1 MINSTLCYIER
12 GDEYLMLH
20 RTKKKDDLNGGMW
33 IGFGGKF
40 EAGESPE
47 QCLLREVREETGL
60 TLTGYRLRGIVT
72 FICTGAEDEYM
83 FLYTAD
89 GFEGEL
95 LECDEGQT
103 AWIKKDDIPSL
114 PHWEG
119 DLIFLRLIR
128 EDSPFFSLRLEY
140 DGGKLLSAILDGERI
155 V

>member
-20 RTKKKDDLNGGMW
+20 RTKKKDDINEGMW

-40 EAGESPE
+40 ENGESPE

-60 TLTGYRLRGIVT
+60 TLTNYRLRGIVT
-72 FICTGAEDEYM
+72 FICTGSEDEYM

-89 GFEGEL
+89 RFEGEL
-95 LECDEGQT
+95 SECDEGQT
-103 AWIKKDDIPSL
+103 AWIKKDNIPLL

-128 EDSPFFSLRLEY
+128 ENRPFFSLRLEY
-140 DGGKLLSAILDGERI
+140 DEGKLLSAILDGKRI